1 MTEQIVFQ
9 GDHLQA
15 TLVHLTTPNGVLSDR
30 LMVTFDFRKVG
41 KSDFAP
47 PITSSNFARAGF
59 SQLSIRT
66 RFNDWFI
73 NAETYALEA
82 ALPGIVAGFAEV
94 RTLGYSMGGY
104 GAFRFSEAL
113 GAKSVTAVSPQV
125 SLDPALV
132 PFDKRYATEAA
143 GFDPAI
149 GNLDQVARDDLRGM
163 ILLDPFI
170 AADLRH
176 AQMLQRLFP
185 AVGLAR
191 MGFGGHPATRLLR
204 EAGKSWAI
212 AKLAGLDAPN
222 RGQILHHHRA
232 ARRQSTLYW
241 TRLATKAVRRRP
253 VLAATAQDIAAGL
266 AAGLAAKGGQ

>member
-15 TLVHLTTPNGVLSDR
+15 TLVHLTTPEGVLSGK

-59 SQLSIRT
+59 AQLSIRT
-66 RFNDWFI
+66 RRNDWFI
-73 NAETYALEA
+73 NSETYALEA
-82 ALPGIVAGFAEV
+82 ALPGIVTGFDEV
-94 RTLGYSMGGY
+94 RALGYSMGGY
-104 GAFRFSEAL
+104 GAFRFSKAL

-132 PFDKRYATEAA
+132 PFDKRYATEAV

-149 GNLDQVARDDLRGM
+149 GGLDQVARDELRGM

-176 AQMLQRLFP
+176 ARMLQRLFP

-191 MGFGGHPATRLLR
+191 LGFGGHPATRLLR
-204 EAGKSWAI
+204 EAGKTWTI
-212 AKLAGLDAPN
+212 AKLAGSDVPD

-232 ARRQSTLYW
+232 ARHPSALYW
-241 TRLATKAVRRRP
+241 TRLANKAIRRRP
-253 VLAATAQDIAAGL
+253 ALAATAQDKAAAL
-266 AAGLAAKGGQ
+266 TAKGRQ